1 MLLNM
6 KYLLIISLI
15 ILSGCDLL
23 KSHSRYIL
31 ENKSEICAQICSQP
45 IDTETNV
52 VTKDTIWS
60 VDTFEYV
67 LPDSLMIAF
76 YFECD
81 SNRQVML
88 KNEMQMQNKY
98 GKLLYEFNHGRL
110 NVTALYD
117 TIEVK
122 NKIIHQLKT
131 TITTI
136 ETKTPVY
143 VKGDDV
149 VREVQ
154 SWWLL
159 MILGAETLLV
169 GWLLIKKGI

>member
-1 MLLNM
+1 MK
-6 KYLLIISLI
+6 KYLLIILTVFVI
-15 ILSGCDLL
+15 SGCDAL

-88 KNEMQMQNKY
+88 KNEMQMKNKY
-98 GKLLYEFNHGRL
+98 GKLLYEFEHGRL

-122 NKIIHQLKT
+122 NKIIHELRTSK
-131 TITTI
+131 
-136 ETKTPVY
+136 ETQIVKVPVEVY
-143 VKGDDV
+143 KDV
-149 VREVQ
+149 VREVVPWYLWCLIGI
-154 SWWLL
+154 SAFLN
-159 MILGAETLLV
+159 
-169 GWLLIKKGI
+169 GWLLIKKGV